1 MALSN
6 LNNQLSPKE
15 SNPIKEFITGQ
26 PIGIVIFVGI
36 LVGWVLCFLLINFI
50 IGGSIEDM
58 LNMDEFAFRI
68 ILFISFPMG
77 AILGTAVVVLYRK
90 SIKDAESK
98 NSLKKSQPKDSVTKL
113 KELKE
118 LMDAGVLTQ
127 EEFDAQ
133 KEKILNSPQ

>member
-68 ILFISFPMG
+68 ILFISFPRG